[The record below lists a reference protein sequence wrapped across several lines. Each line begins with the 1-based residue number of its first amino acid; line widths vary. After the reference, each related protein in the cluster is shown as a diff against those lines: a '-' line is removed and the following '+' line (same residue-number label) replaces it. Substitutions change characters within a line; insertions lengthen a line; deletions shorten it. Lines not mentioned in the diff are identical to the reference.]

1 MKFTDNL
8 KQEVKRIHDMIA
20 AMYAKVVNIVRND
33 FIPFLR
39 KAANTTTFFIIVF
52 LGAWYMNGMNH
63 TTFDLSMLIYF
74 YGVIAG
80 LRVTGKTVDSV
91 FNSPRNE
98 PPKRG

>member
-1 MKFTDNL
+1 MKFTDSF
-8 KQEVKRIHDMIA
+8 KQEVKRMHDLIAKAYSKAVHFIHDSF
-20 AMYAKVVNIVRND
+20 V
-33 FIPFLR
+33 PFLK
-39 KAANTTTFFIIVF
+39 KAANTTTFFIVVF
-52 LGAWYMNGMNH
+52 LYAWYMNGMNH
-63 TTFDLSMLIYF
+63 ITFDLSMLIYF

>member
-1 MKFTDNL
+1 MKFTDSF
-8 KQEVKRIHDMIA
+8 KQEVKRMHDLIA
-20 AMYAKVVNIVRND
+20 SIYAKFVH
-33 FIPFLR
+33 FIRDGVSPFMR
-39 KAANTTTFFIIVF
+39 KAANTTTFFIVVF
-52 LGAWYMNGMNH
+52 LYAWYMNGMNH